1 LEDHQYSD
9 HDKAVSG
16 TRETLPA
23 AMDGEM
29 TYSHQVE
36 TQIDSIVSRTFHLD
50 PLGDAGIAKGFR
62 SDIFE
67 KLKSVK
73 FPSEV
78 ARLADVEC
86 SDGDFDVEDDGD
98 QAEHPAAGED
108 RIRPGINSPQ
118 IRYETLSNV
127 TTRNNQKIF
136 LDLFPNRFASCIKR
150 GKDGDWRET
159 SQFHHLSD
167 EEMVESIEGR
177 APFLRACMADR
188 ETRLVV
194 VMIERDSYYRTVE
207 GLAKIRDCLQCIGIN
222 QLRLFVSD
230 ETEQWQLFGF
240 FSKPVGSTR
249 ISSLLSSWLR
259 RNGIVPGT
267 AGVSLFPG
275 PDPFC
280 FPLQKGFAWINDS
293 GHTIVARNEVSSE
306 AALALFIADM
316 ERTEI
321 DGEELIER
329 LDQVLNQ

>member
-1 LEDHQYSD
+1 MDDYYYSD
-9 HDKAVSG
+9 QDESVSE

-23 AMDGEM
+23 QMEDGVS
-29 TYSHQVE
+29 YNLQVE
-36 TQIDSIVSRTFHLD
+36 TKVENFVSRTFHLD

-78 ARLADVEC
+78 AHMADAEC
-86 SDGDFDVEDDGD
+86 SGEVDLAEDGEDDAD
-98 QAEHPAAGED
+98 SPAGED
-108 RIRPGINSPQ
+108 RIRPGINSPLV
-118 IRYETLSNV
+118 RYETLCNV
-127 TTRNNQKIF
+127 TTRNNQKSF

-167 EEMVESIEGR
+167 EEMIESIEGR
-177 APFLRACMADR
+177 APFLRACMADK
-188 ETRLVV
+188 ETRLIV

-207 GLAKIRDCLQCIGIN
+207 GLAKIRDCLQCIGVN
-222 QLRLFVSD
+222 QLKLFVSD
-230 ETEQWQLFGF
+230 ESEQWQLFGF
-240 FSKPVGSTR
+240 FSKPVSSTR

-293 GHTIVARNEVSSE
+293 GHTIVARNEVSPE

>member
-1 LEDHQYSD
+1 MDDYYYSD
-9 HDKAVSG
+9 QDESVSE

-23 AMDGEM
+23 QMEDGVS
-29 TYSHQVE
+29 YNLQVE
-36 TQIDSIVSRTFHLD
+36 TKVENFVSRTFHLD

-78 ARLADVEC
+78 AHMADAECPGEVDLAE
-86 SDGDFDVEDDGD
+86 DGDDEADSS
-98 QAEHPAAGED
+98 AGED

-118 IRYETLSNV
+118 VRYETLCNV
-127 TTRNNQKIF
+127 TTRNNQKSF

-167 EEMVESIEGR
+167 EEMIESIEGR
-177 APFLRACMADR
+177 APFLRACMADK
-188 ETRLVV
+188 ETRLIV

-207 GLAKIRDCLQCIGIN
+207 GLAKIRDCLQCIGVN
-222 QLRLFVSD
+222 QLKLFVSD

-240 FSKPVGSTR
+240 FSKPVSSTK

-280 FPLQKGFAWINDS
+280 FPLQKGFAWINDT
-293 GHTIVARNEVSSE
+293 GHTIVARNEVSPE

>member
-1 LEDHQYSD
+1 MEDYYYID
-9 HDKAVSG
+9 RDENVSE
-16 TRETLPA
+16 TRETSPA
-23 AMDGEM
+23 PIDG
-29 TYSHQVE
+29 TVSYNLQVE
-36 TQIDSIVSRTFHLD
+36 TQVNNIVSRTFNLD
-50 PLGDAGIAKGFR
+50 PLGDSGIAKGFR

-67 KLKSVK
+67 QLKSVK

-78 ARLADVEC
+78 ARMADEEYSVGDVDVAE
-86 SDGDFDVEDDGD
+86 DGDYADDS
-98 QAEHPAAGED
+98 AVGED

-118 IRYETLSNV
+118 VRYESLCKV
-127 TTRNNQKIF
+127 TTRNNQKTF

-167 EEMVESIEGR
+167 DEMIESIEGR
-177 APFLRACMADR
+177 APFLRACMADK
-188 ETRLVV
+188 ETRLIV
-194 VMIERDSYYRTVE
+194 VMIERDSYYRTIE
-207 GLAKIRDCLQCIGIN
+207 GLAKIRDCLQCIGVN
-222 QLRLFVSD
+222 QLKLFVSD
-230 ETEQWQLFGF
+230 ESEQWQLFGF
-240 FSKPVGSTR
+240 FAKPVDSTKV
-249 ISSLLSSWLR
+249 SSLLSSWLR

-293 GHTIVARNEVSSE
+293 GHTIVARNEVSPE

-321 DGEELIER
+321 DGDELIER